1 MMVNNRIALSHLDTQ
16 FIQAMVG
23 AMYRFECATATLENI
38 DKLMTEE
45 EMFDFYWSYM
55 YAH

>member
-1 MMVNNRIALSHLDTQ
+1 MNNRIALSHLDTR

-23 AMYRFECATATLENI
+23 AMYKFECAIANI
-38 DKLMTEE
+38 ETIDQLMTDE

>member
-1 MMVNNRIALSHLDTQ
+1 MNNKIALSYLDAR

-38 DKLMTEE
+38 DKLMTDE

>member
-1 MMVNNRIALSHLDTQ
+1 MTDLSKLNTE
-16 FIQAMVG
+16 FLQAMVQ
-23 AMYRFECATATLENI
+23 AMYKFECATTTLENI

-45 EMFDFYWSYM
+45 EMFDFYWTYM